1 MGIPVKLQAF
11 EGPLDLL
18 LHLIEK
24 NKVNI
29 YDIPIVEITEQYM
42 AYIRQMEK
50 EDLNIM
56 SEFLVMAAQLLDIKA
71 KMLLPKEINEEGE
84 EEDPRQE
91 LVQQLLE
98 YKMYKYMAYE
108 LKERQIDAVKSL
120 YKRPTLPKE
129 ISEYEP
135 PVDLKQILQGTDL
148 VRLYGVF
155 KEIMRRQED
164 KLDPIRSRF
173 GTIEKEEVSLSEK
186 LETIENYARL
196 HKTFFFSELF
206 KASKNKMEMIVTFLA
221 VLELIKVGKVNTK
234 QEHTFSDIVIIF
246 TEKEENLEK
255 SESTMINES
264 SSQKKAYGSG
274 GGQNGKN

>member
-196 HKTFFFSELF
+196 HKTFFFSDLF
-206 KASKNKMEMIVTFLA
+206 KSSKNKMEMIVTFLA
-221 VLELIKVGKVNTK
+221 VLELIKIGKVNTK
-234 QEHTFSDIVIIF
+234 QEYTFSDIVIIF

-255 SESTMINES
+255 PESTMVNE